1 MNYAL
6 KGHAMKRGT
15 LMFLKRILLTALGA
29 LGLGAFAAGTAS
41 AQQIPAPDIF
51 DDQITCSMRVPS
63 AMDTPMPSVIP
74 MGATMSTLDTLI
86 GMGTAVIDTA
96 ATGMGTYEDLGYVI
110 PPDGN
115 NCGSGTAFVA
125 ATDGSVPTDVA
136 MGYSSL
142 LTLYQ
147 AVYGDPGDTTSTG
160 AKGVL
165 DAASMALAMGIAD
178 GAMGATL
185 TLLQDAVTRAQ
196 EAFDKAKADFNAQA
210 GGPIYQAG
218 VSEWMAKAA
227 VTQSVA
233 DYNTQVTMTNAAQ
246 ANLDGM
252 DYDNADGNSIWV
264 PLGNTELFAGG
275 SPVVT
280 IADGMGTVNIGQL
293 VQYSN
298 GDLTTPQVGMAAVP
312 GMGTGDGTTGNE
324 APVAS
329 DVTAS
334 NFDAAGNLIIPME
347 ANTDTADDLT
357 DLRNTISDTNGVDD
371 IRTIVENANI
381 AAAAL
386 KKARDENIGLNQDI
400 YDEAYRR
407 AQAEA
412 DYYNAR
418 WAEVLAHNVDTRT
431 DIQKLRYLDDG
442 ALSGN
447 NINEPDETTPNPAF
461 VEAPITIASRNAALT
476 AEQNKRFLAEQD
488 LRNKVS
494 IRETATALVR
504 TQFTDAQSFYA
515 QLVARREALRA
526 GADGADAVEAAQEAL
541 DAARMAQT
549 TINGLFDD
557 ENDPTVDLVN
567 ELLMADADGDDGQAL
582 VDAISDNYG
591 TTQENEDRLDGLLMT
606 DDDGT
611 ESGRIVD
618 IEESVA
624 ALTGDG
630 TGSLD
635 ELRTDLNA
643 LTAMDD
649 PETMEDETGAVTMNT
664 NDITSLDGRVAE
676 NESDIGQIQTDLYG
690 ETSGQHGDLAA
701 CDATGLINVATCADA
716 RSRHNEADIEET
728 NDKLAQK
735 KEYIDNVADHIGLD
749 PVTGEG
755 TGDDGMSRVDMIEHT
770 ANHADE
776 VAHRA
781 DEQSK
786 ANAMEIGM
794 DENGMSRIDHN
805 EMRSMTNAADIEAE
819 TMARMEADDMLGG
832 RIDAEAEARM
842 KGDADEMAARMA
854 ADEMLGGR
862 IDAEEAARMKGDADE
877 MAARM
882 AADEAEMNA
891 RMAADEAE
899 MNARMA
905 ADEAEMNARMMADEM
920 LGGRIDAEAM
930 ARTDADMALGMRI
943 DGEAMARADGD
954 MMLGNMIMAEEM
966 ARMEA
971 DTMLGG
977 RISSNAD
984 AIASNMNSIG
994 QNRSMINDN
1003 RNMIGE
1009 LSDDLDVVRA
1019 GVAAS
1024 MALAGMPAING
1035 RGISIGVGSYDGESA
1050 FAVGFQIQGEQ
1061 ASFKIGVTS
1070 SGGETGASAGVGFN
1084 F

>member
-15 LMFLKRILLTALGA
+15 LMFLKRILTTALGA

-63 AMDTPMPSVIP
+63 AMDTPTPSVIP
-74 MGATMSTLDTLI
+74 MGSTMSTLDTLI
-86 GMGTAVIDTA
+86 GMGTVEIDTT

-110 PPDGN
+110 PPGGN
-115 NCGSGTAFVA
+115 NCGSGDAFVA
-125 ATDGSVPTDVA
+125 DTDGSVPTDVA
-136 MGYSSL
+136 MGYTQL
-142 LTLYQ
+142 LALYE
-147 AVYGDPGDTTSTG
+147 AAYGMPGDTTSTG

-165 DAASMALAMGIAD
+165 DAANMALAMGIAD

-185 TLLQDAVTRAQ
+185 TLLQDAVKRAD
-196 EAFDKAKADFNAQA
+196 EAYQKAKAAFNAQA

-218 VSEWMAKAA
+218 VAEWMAKAA
-227 VTQSVA
+227 VTQSVV
-233 DYNTQVTMTNAAQ
+233 DYNMQVTMTNAAQ
-246 ANLDGM
+246 TALDAM
-252 DYDNADGNSIWV
+252 TYTNADGSASAWV
-264 PLGNTELFAGG
+264 PLGNTELFAGT

-280 IADGMGTVNIGQL
+280 ITDGMGTVNIAQL
-293 VQYSN
+293 VQYTN
-298 GDLTTPQVGMAAVP
+298 ADLAAPQVGMAAVA
-312 GMGTGDGTTGNE
+312 GMGTGDGSTGNE

-329 DVTAS
+329 DVTQS

-347 ANTDTADDLT
+347 ANTATTDDLT
-357 DLRNTISDTNGVDD
+357 DLTNTVSTDNSVTQ
-371 IRTIVENANI
+371 IRTLVENANI

-418 WAEVLAHNVDTRT
+418 WTEVVADTRDTRT

-447 NINEPDETTPNPAF
+447 GINEPDETTPNPAYE
-461 VEAPITIASRNAALT
+461 EAPISIASRNAALT
-476 AEQNKRFLAEQD
+476 AEMNKRFLVEQD
-488 LRNKVS
+488 LRTKVG
-494 IRETATALVR
+494 IREAATAEVR
-504 TQFTDAQSFYA
+504 AQFTDAQAFYA
-515 QLVARREALRA
+515 QLVARREALHA
-526 GADGADAVEAAQEAL
+526 AAEGDDAMEATQEAL
-541 DAARMAQT
+541 TAARMAQT

-557 ENDPTVDLVN
+557 DSDPTVDLIN

-582 VDAISDNYG
+582 VDAISETYDETKDNAG
-591 TTQENEDRLDGLLMT
+591 RIDELLTEDE
-606 DDDGT
+606 DGT

-624 ALTGDG
+624 ALVGDG

-635 ELRTDLNA
+635 QLRTDLDA
-643 LTAMDD
+643 LTA
-649 PETMEDETGAVTMNT
+649 EDGAVTT
-664 NDITSLDGRVAE
+664 NASDIEALDGRVAE
-676 NESDIGQIQTDLYG
+676 NEGDIGQIQVDLYG

-701 CDATGLINVATCADA
+701 CDATGLLNVANCANS
-716 RSRHNEADIEET
+716 RSLHNEADIEEV

-735 KEYIDNVADHIGLD
+735 KEYIDNLAAEIGVD

-755 TGDDGMSRVDMIEHT
+755 TGENGMSRVDMIEHT

-781 DEQSK
+781 DERSE

-805 EMRSMTNAADIEAE
+805 EMRSMDNATAIADE
-819 TMARMEADDMLGG
+819 TTARMAADDMLG
-832 RIDAEAEARM
+832 
-842 KGDADEMAARMA
+842 
-854 ADEMLGGR
+854 
-862 IDAEEAARMKGDADE
+862 
-877 MAARM
+877 
-882 AADEAEMNA
+882 
-891 RMAADEAE
+891 
-899 MNARMA
+899 
-905 ADEAEMNARMMADEM
+905 
-920 LGGRIDAEAM
+920 
-930 ARTDADMALGMRI
+930 MRI
-943 DGEAMARADGD
+943 DTNAGD
-954 MMLGNMIMAEEM
+954 IMTNAGNIMTNAGDIMTNAGNIMSNEM
-966 ARMEA
+966 AIGA
-971 DTMLGG
+971 NAGNIT
-977 RISSNAD
+977 SNAN

-1035 RGISIGVGSYDGESA
+1035 RGIAIGVGSYDGESA